1 MSIALSCY
9 LDAKCVAVVL
19 RPPPSSLP
27 PTPDPFT
34 PSAAVLAGPAFC
46 LPGPSVG
53 IATQCLLRLQMA
65 HPTYSEEQL
74 MHCMSAHVADIKAE
88 AAVKRS
94 KS

>member
-1 MSIALSCY
+1 MTLEQAGL
-9 LDAKCVAVVL
+9 VVCTEMKPL
-19 RPPPSSLP
+19 IRGDQLQKSLE
-27 PTPDPFT
+27 
-34 PSAAVLAGPAFC
+34 
-46 LPGPSVG
+46 LPKGPSVG